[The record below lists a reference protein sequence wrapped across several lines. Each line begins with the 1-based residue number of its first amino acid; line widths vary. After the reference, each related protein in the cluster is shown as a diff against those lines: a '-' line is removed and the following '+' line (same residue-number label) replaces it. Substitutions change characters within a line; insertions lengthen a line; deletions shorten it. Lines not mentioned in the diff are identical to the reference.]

1 MSKCEGCDLYV
12 NGYCTKFRKNG
23 KAEPSTREWLYEDL
37 DITKLE
43 FICEYRMCRKSS
55 IFGNDYVGITLDDIE
70 RIKNG
75 EILHISGEYGVFIGL
90 VEEKG
95 ENKNGNERMG

>member
-1 MSKCEGCDLYV
+1 MSCEGCDLYR
-12 NGYCTKFRKNG
+12 NGHCIKYRKNG

-37 DITKLE
+37 GISELE
-43 FICEYRMCRKSS
+43 FISEDRMCRKSS

-75 EILHISGEYGVFIGL
+75 EILHIRGEYGTFIGL
-90 VEEKG
+90 VEKEK
-95 ENKNGNERMG
+95 KK

>member
-1 MSKCEGCDLYV
+1 MTKKEAVSKD
-12 NGYCTKFRKNG
+12 
-23 KAEPSTREWLYEDL
+23 
-37 DITKLE
+37 
-43 FICEYRMCRKSS
+43 RMCRKSN

-75 EILHISGEYGVFIGL
+75 EILHISGEYGTFIGF

-95 ENKNGNERMG
+95 EKND

>member
-23 KAEPSTREWLYEDL
+23 KAEPSTREWLDAIDTL
-37 DITKLE
+37 DPDYIDCE
-43 FICEYRMCRKSS
+43 FISEYRICRKSS
-55 IFGNDYVGITLDDIE
+55 IFGNDYLGITSDDIE

-75 EILHISGEYGVFIGL
+75 EILHIKGEYGTFIGL
-90 VEEKG
+90 VEKEG
-95 ENKNGNERMG
+95 ETDE

>member
-1 MSKCEGCDLYV
+1 MNKCEGCDLYI
-12 NGYCTKFRKNG
+12 NGHCAKYTKNS

-37 DITKLE
+37 DITELE
-43 FICEYRMCRKSS
+43 FISEYRMCRKSS
-55 IFGNDYVGITLDDIE
+55 IFGNDYVGVTLDDIE

-75 EILHISGEYGVFIGL
+75 EILHISGEYGMFIGL